1 MHKILPWVNCACV
14 GHRALEYLAIA
25 LELEPDSI
33 YSIFVK
39 IKVLLMKG
47 AADEAVDE
55 LQKMLACE
63 EFNLDFLRVRTPLS
77 ISPTGLCAALTSA
90 LSDPPSFVQVICTE
104 AMSANVVHAAKEAL
118 LCLYER
124 VTAVKEGHRPGE
136 EAVVLRNLI
145 KITAGMLLQRMSPH
159 GLLLCHL

>member
-1 MHKILPWVNCACV
+1 MYKILSWVNCACV
-14 GHRALEYLAIA
+14 AHRALEYLAIA

-77 ISPTGLCAALTSA
+77 ISPTGLCAALASA
-90 LSDPPSFVQVICTE
+90 S
-104 AMSANVVHAAKEAL
+104 
-118 LCLYER
+118 
-124 VTAVKEGHRPGE
+124 
-136 EAVVLRNLI
+136 
-145 KITAGMLLQRMSPH
+145 
-159 GLLLCHL
+159 